1 MLKIYADFETTT
13 DSKEETKVWSAA
25 SIIGGTE
32 NKPENVKVQTNI
44 KDFFNYIFNLPVSE
58 MRIYFHNLK
67 FDGTFILQ
75 YLLRQKWLK
84 PNYTFDE
91 NGNANGFKDETG
103 WKMKPGTFRYN
114 ISSKGM
120 WYSITIRTYK
130 QCIEIWDSL
139 KLLPMPLKSL
149 GKAFKTEHQKL
160 EMDYACDHITKENL
174 PYIQNDVLVL
184 KECMEYMFSQ
194 NIDKMTIGSACL
206 DEYMS
211 PIPEAKKEALFP
223 DLTSIMIPDLEGH
236 PELQRTTGRTADAF
250 IRRSYHGGFCYVNPK
265 YQGKKISTNSED
277 KEADVIAQ
285 SISHVDANS
294 HYPSMMHSKS
304 GNYYPV
310 GQPVYVKAKDF
321 EKIENTGTE
330 KIYYFVHILC
340 TFELKDGHLPML
352 QIKDDIRFRKEYTD
366 WLPSSHGYVCDLVLT
381 CQDYKKFKENYNCEI
396 EVLEAV
402 MFKTQ
407 IGLFDDYIDH
417 WYKIKETS
425 TGARRQLA
433 KLFLNNI
440 YGKFAASTESSYK
453 IAHLDPLKK
462 NLKYYTITAYDKKPG
477 FVAIGSAITSYARLR
492 TISLAETYLDYYV
505 YSDTDSNVY
514 LLPEEALD
522 AIPKHPTAICYWG
535 VESESTEAIFARQK
549 TYIEHVYK
557 NDSENVEPY
566 WNIKACGMGANSKKT
581 TEERL
586 KTGMKLQE
594 FKKGYS
600 VPGTLKARQVNGG
613 TILVDVGYLMR

>member
-1 MLKIYADFETTT
+1 MKIYSDFETTT
-13 DSKEETKVWSAA
+13 NEKDQTRVWSAA
-25 SIIGGTE
+25 SIIEGVA
-32 NKPENVKVQTNI
+32 NKPENVHVQETI
-44 KDFFNYIFNLPVSE
+44 EDYFKFIFNLPVNDI
-58 MRIYFHNLK
+58 RIYFHNLK

-75 YLLRQKWLK
+75 YLFKSKRFK
-84 PNYTFDE
+84 PNYEYDA
-91 NGNANGFKDETG
+91 NGEIKGFKDETG
-103 WKMKPGTFRYN
+103 WKMKPGTFRFN
-114 ISSKGM
+114 ISAKGQ
-120 WYSITIRTYK
+120 WYSITIRTRT
-130 QCIEIWDSL
+130 QRIEIWDSL
-139 KLLPMPLKSL
+139 KLLPMPLKAL

-160 EMDYACDHITKENL
+160 EMDYACDHVTAENL

-184 KECMEYMFSQ
+184 KECMEYMFKQ
-194 NIDKMTIGSACL
+194 NIDKMTIGGACL
-206 DEYMS
+206 AEYMN
-211 PIPEAKKEALFP
+211 PIPKAKKEALFP
-223 DLTSIMIPDLEGH
+223 DLTNIMIPDLEGH
-236 PELQRTTGRTADAF
+236 PDLGRTTGRSTDDF

-265 YQGKKISTNSED
+265 YQGKKITTNPED
-277 KEADVIAQ
+277 SDADVFAR

-310 GQPVYVKAKDF
+310 GMPIYVKAKDF
-321 EKIENTGTE
+321 NKIENISTE
-330 KIYYFVHILC
+330 KLYYFVHILC
-340 TFELKDGHLPML
+340 RFELKEGHLPML
-352 QIKDDIRFRKEYTD
+352 QIKDDVRFRKEFTE
-366 WLPSSHGYVCDLVLT
+366 WLSSSHGYVCDLVLT
-381 CQDYKKFKENYNCEI
+381 CQDYRKFKENYECEI

-407 IGLFDDYIDH
+407 IGLFDDYIDE

-440 YGKFAASTESSYK
+440 YGKFAASTDSSYK
-453 IAHLDPLKK
+453 AAYIEPRKHV
-462 NLKYYTITAYDKKPG
+462 LKYKTIEAHEKTPG
-477 FVAIGSAITSYARLR
+477 FIAIGSAITSYARLR
-492 TISLAETYLDYYV
+492 TITLAETYLDYYV

-514 LLPEEALD
+514 LLPEEELK

-535 VESESTEAIFARQK
+535 VESESDQAIFARQK
-549 TYIEHVYK
+549 TYIEHIRK
-557 NDSENVEPY
+557 EDGKESAK

-586 KTGMKLQE
+586 KSGMKLQE
-594 FKKGYS
+594 FKRGYS